1 MDTKQ
6 TLDFSYP
13 KVCRIR
19 KHFIFQLLFRKGRR
33 IALPHFVIY
42 YTIREGGPS
51 RLGTTV
57 SRKVGNA
64 VVRNHCKRQLREFF
78 RCIRHLLNPSL
89 DLSILARPGAA
100 NLTSQQVRQELLD
113 ALDNASLVKLP

>member
-1 MDTKQ
+1 MQ
-6 TLDFSYP
+6 TEQPLDFSFSRD
-13 KVCRIR
+13 CRIR
-19 KHFIFQLLFRKGRR
+19 KHHIYQLLFRKGRR

-42 YTIREGGPS
+42 YMVRDDGPT

-64 VVRNHCKRQLREFF
+64 VVRNHCKRQLKEFF
-78 RCIRHLLNPSL
+78 RSIRHFVLPSV

-100 NLTSQQVRQELLD
+100 QLTSQQVRQELLEG
-113 ALDNASLVKLP
+113 LRNAALVKLS

>member
-1 MDTKQ
+1 MDKTQ
-6 TLDFSYP
+6 TLDCRFSRD
-13 KVCRIR
+13 CRIR
-19 KHFIFQLLFRKGRR
+19 KHNIYQLLFRKGRR

-42 YTIREGGPS
+42 YAARDSEPS

-64 VVRNHCKRQLREFF
+64 VVRNHCKRQLKEFF
-78 RCIRHLLNPSL
+78 RCTRHLLISPY

-100 NLTSQQVRQELLD
+100 NLSSLQVRQELFDGL
-113 ALDNASLVKLP
+113 NSASLVKSP

>member
-1 MDTKQ
+1 MESKQ
-6 TLDFSYP
+6 TLDLSYS
-13 KVCRIR
+13 KDCRIR
-19 KHFIFQLLFRKGRR
+19 KHNIYQLLFRKGRR

-42 YTIREGGPS
+42 YVVRDSGPS
-51 RLGTTV
+51 RLGSTV

-78 RCIRHLLNPSL
+78 RCIRHLLHTSL

-100 NLTSQQVRQELLD
+100 NLTSRQVHQELLD
-113 ALDNASLVKLP
+113 GLNSALLVKLS

>member
-6 TLDFSYP
+6 TLDFGYS
-13 KVCRIR
+13 KDCRIR
-19 KHFIFQLLFRKGRR
+19 KHNIYQLLFRKGRR

-42 YTIREGGPS
+42 YTMRDSGPS

-64 VVRNHCKRQLREFF
+64 VVRNHCKRQLKEFF
-78 RCIRHLLNPSL
+78 RGIRHRLSPAL
-89 DLSILARPGAA
+89 DLSILARPSAA
-100 NLTSQQVRQELLD
+100 QLTSLQVRQELLD
-113 ALDNASLVKLP
+113 GLDSASLVKLP

>member
-1 MDTKQ
+1 MDIKQ
-6 TLDFSYP
+6 TLDFRYP
-13 KVCRIR
+13 RDCRIR
-19 KHFIFQLLFRKGRR
+19 KHNIYQLLFRKGRR

-42 YTIREGGPS
+42 YTLRDDGPS

-64 VVRNHCKRQLREFF
+64 VVRNHCKRQLKEFF

-89 DLSILARPGAA
+89 ELSILARPGAA
-100 NLTSQQVRQELLD
+100 KLTSQQVRQELFDGLN
-113 ALDNASLVKLP
+113 NATLVKLP

>member
-1 MDTKQ
+1 MDKKQ

-13 KVCRIR
+13 KDCRIR
-19 KHFIFQLLFRKGRR
+19 KHNIYQLLFRKGRR

-42 YTIREGGPS
+42 YTLRDDGPS

-64 VVRNHCKRQLREFF
+64 VVRNRCKRQLKEFF
-78 RCIRHLLNPSL
+78 RSIRHLLNSSMN
-89 DLSILARPGAA
+89 LSILARPGAA
-100 NLTSQQVRQELLD
+100 NLTSLQVRQELL
-113 ALDNASLVKLP
+113 AGLDGASLVKLP